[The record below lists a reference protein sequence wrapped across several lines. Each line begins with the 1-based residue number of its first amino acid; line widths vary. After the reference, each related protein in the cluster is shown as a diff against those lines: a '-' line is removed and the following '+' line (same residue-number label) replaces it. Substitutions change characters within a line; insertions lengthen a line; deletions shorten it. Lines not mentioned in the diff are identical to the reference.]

1 MDLILWRHAEA
12 EDGGPDGARPLTSKG
27 RKQAAKMAAWLEAR
41 VDGRTRVLSSPAVRA
56 LETARALRPDV
67 TVVPALAPGVSPRAL
82 CEAAGWPVGLG
93 TVVVVGHQP
102 DLGRAAAHLLFGG
115 NGSLNVKKGAIWW
128 FRHKEGG
135 EVVLAAVL
143 SPELV

>member
-12 EDGGPDGARPLTSKG
+12 EDGHPDAARPLTSKG
-27 RKQAAKMAAWLEAR
+27 RKQAAKVAAWLEAR
-41 VDGRTRVLSSPAVRA
+41 LDGPARVLSSPATRA

-82 CEAAGWPVGLG
+82 CEAAGWPDGQG
-93 TVVVVGHQP
+93 TLVVVGHQP
-102 DLGRAAAHLLFGG
+102 DFGRAAAHLLFGG

-128 FRHKEGG
+128 FRQKDGG
-135 EVVLAAVL
+135 EVVLVAVL
-143 SPELV
+143 SPDLA